1 MGLGPSPAPLA
12 SEVLD
17 PPQVGTLVVS
27 CSRPALT
34 SISHPAL
41 IFQVTGCRPCLK
53 SPDLPMACPL

>member
-1 MGLGPSPAPLA
+1 MGLGPSPALLA
-12 SEVLD
+12 SQVL
-17 PPQVGTLVVS
+17 GTLVVS

-34 SISHPAL
+34 SIPAL